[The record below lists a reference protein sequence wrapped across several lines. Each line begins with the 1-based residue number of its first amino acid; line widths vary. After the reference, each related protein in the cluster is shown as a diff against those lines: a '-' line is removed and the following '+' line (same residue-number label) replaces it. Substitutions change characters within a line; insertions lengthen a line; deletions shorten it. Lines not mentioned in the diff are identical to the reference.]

1 MGMTGALRSIDVAIL
16 AGGLGTRLA
25 GAVPDL
31 PKALAP
37 VGGRPF
43 LEHLLD
49 WLEGH
54 GARRIVLLL
63 GHRADQIEAH
73 LAAHPR
79 PHLEFAFSVEPAPL
93 GTGGA
98 LGFARATFA
107 SDPVLVV
114 NGDTFVDGDLE
125 ALARAH
131 RASAAPATMLCV
143 EVPDAGR
150 YGRVEL
156 QGGRVVA
163 FREKDPSFR
172 GAAEIN
178 AGIYLVS
185 KALLGT
191 IAGDRPVSLERDV
204 FEKLAPG
211 TLAAFVDRRARFV
224 DIGTPESWSGAAR
237 IVTGEKP

>member
-1 MGMTGALRSIDVAIL
+1 MGMTDALKAIDVAVL

-25 GAVPDL
+25 GAVPGL

-49 WLEGH
+49 WLESH
-54 GARRIVLLL
+54 GARRVVLLL

-79 PHLEFAFSVEPAPL
+79 PHLEFAFSVEPEPL
-93 GTGGA
+93 GTCGA
-98 LGFARATFA
+98 LGYAARHFR

-114 NGDTFVDGDLE
+114 NGDTFVDGDLA

-131 RASAAPATMLCV
+131 RAASSPATLLCV

-150 YGRVEL
+150 YGRVDVKD
-156 QGGRVVA
+156 GRIAA

-172 GAAEIN
+172 GAAAIN
-178 AGIYLVS
+178 AGVYLVS
-185 KALLGT
+185 KALLST
-191 IAGDRPVSLERDV
+191 MASDRPVSLERDV

-211 TLAAFVDRRARFV
+211 TLGAFVDPKARFV
-224 DIGTPESWSGAAR
+224 DIGTPESWAGAASVVEGR
-237 IVTGEKP
+237 AT